1 MTILKRLGLLAA
13 VAGLLAL
20 GACQSSTAGK
30 RTIDVPA
37 PATEPAKAAVEAA
50 PAPAAAPAAP
60 AETPAAAPADDAK
73 KN

>member
-13 VAGLLAL
+13 AAGLLTL

-50 PAPAAAPAAP
+50 PAPA
-60 AETPAAAPADDAK
+60 ETPAAAPADDTK